1 MVRTVRPGTVLTVAE
16 QEWRLAFD
24 AAPHGIALI
33 ELDHRISHVNRSLSA
48 LLGYSPEEL
57 AGLTFVQ
64 LTHPDDLARDVE
76 NFPLLN
82 NGTLERYSV
91 EKRYQHRDGHWV
103 WVHRS
108 MGVVRDPE
116 TGEPI
121 RYVATV
127 EDISDRIAA
136 ADAATKAL
144 ARQRAI
150 IAAQAAIAEVHL
162 DKAALRDE
170 MCLRA
175 MALTRA
181 TGAVVEMLEDGGQL
195 VCRATSGQLELHLGS
210 RCTADGTL
218 SRRCIDRGI
227 GLLCEDTETDP
238 RVRRA
243 VARTLSVRSMLVVPM
258 RIGERIVGVLK
269 VVAPWAQ
276 HFTMDDLRALEVLAA
291 PFGAALR
298 NAEEHEASAVQALTD
313 ALTGITNRQ
322 GGMQALR
329 RALAGRRPGARIGV
343 LFVDLDGFKRV
354 NDERGHRV
362 GDVVL
367 VAVAERIRQVIRR
380 ADTVARFGGDEFLVI
395 AEDLASDEEADLL
408 AARLVES
415 VCGPYPIPGEAPAA
429 VGASVG
435 VAIADGTSSLTDL
448 LDAADRAMYS
458 IKQRGGGHLRV
469 LVA

>member
-1 MVRTVRPGTVLTVAE
+1 MVRTVRPRTVLTVAE

-33 ELDHRISHVNRSLSA
+33 DLDHRISHVNRSLSA
-48 LLGYSPEEL
+48 LLGYSPDEL
-57 AGLTFVQ
+57 IGLTFVQ
-64 LTHPDDLARDVE
+64 LTHPDDLPPDAE
-76 NFPLLN
+76 NFPLLLD
-82 NGTLERYSV
+82 GTLERYSI
-91 EKRYQHRDGHWV
+91 EKRYQHRSGHWV

-108 MGVVRDPE
+108 IGVVRDPE
-116 TGEPI
+116 TGAPV

-136 ADAATKAL
+136 ADSATKAL

-162 DKAALRDE
+162 EKAALRDE

-175 MALTRA
+175 MSLTRA
-181 TGAVVEMLEDGGQL
+181 TGAVVEMLEEGEL
-195 VCRATSGQLELHLGS
+195 VCRATAGQLELHLGS

-218 SRRCIDRGI
+218 SQRCIDRGI

-238 RVRRA
+238 RVRRS
-243 VARTLSVRSMLVVPM
+243 VARTLSIRAVLVVPL

-269 VVAPWAQ
+269 VVAPWAR

-298 NAEEHEASAVQALTD
+298 NAEEHEASTVQALTD
-313 ALTGITNRQ
+313 PLTGITNRQ
-322 GGMQALR
+322 GAMQALR
-329 RALAGRRPGARIGV
+329 RALAGRRPGARVGV
-343 LFVDLDGFKRV
+343 LFVDLDGFKQV
-354 NDERGHRV
+354 NDQRGHRV

-415 VCGPYPIPGEAPAA
+415 VCAPYAIPGEAPTH

-435 VAIADGTSSLTDL
+435 VAIADGTTSLTDL

-458 IKQRGGGHLRV
+458 VKQRGGGHLRV